1 MAFELNTGSEF
12 ATSNRTDRVWKSLF
26 SKVYESKDTVTDLDS
41 HSTNTEDETGSC
53 GTLHRATIDIRHVN
67 LKKLPFAPDNNE
79 KFNSK
84 IVAVGKHL
92 CGAATDL
99 TLTSLLNILRKDP
112 ENNDCGVRA
121 TGVAIILCCH
131 GLMQWGDYPM
141 EAKKWLHDTCGAGEK
156 EFHWMVRLS
165 SWAVDG
171 GRMAHESD
179 KDLHEQEQ
187 DATKEV
193 STGPTSP
200 VNVNLEHE
208 EVFVLEI
215 VKNNLHFKINR
226 RLRDVDGEHS

>member
-1 MAFELNTGSEF
+1 MMF
-12 ATSNRTDRVWKSLF
+12 SNRTDRVWKSLF

-131 GLMQWGDYPM
+131 GD
-141 EAKKWLHDTCGAGEK
+141 
-156 EFHWMVRLS
+156 EFFVSYFM
-165 SWAVDG
+165 D
-171 GRMAHESD
+171 AHEIFVAN
-179 KDLHEQEQ
+179 Q
-187 DATKEV
+187 D
-193 STGPTSP
+193 
-200 VNVNLEHE
+200 
-208 EVFVLEI
+208 
-215 VKNNLHFKINR
+215 
-226 RLRDVDGEHS
+226 